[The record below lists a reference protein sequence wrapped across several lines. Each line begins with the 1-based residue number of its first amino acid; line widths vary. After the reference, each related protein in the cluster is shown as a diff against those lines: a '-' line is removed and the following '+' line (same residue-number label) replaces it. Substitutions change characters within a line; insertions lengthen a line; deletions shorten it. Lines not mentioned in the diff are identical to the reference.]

1 MTSIRFPE
9 FIRSLE
15 NTKYPFIPS
24 ASLTNGTV
32 SLLEGTFLDAHI
44 YAVSGTSSYYIS
56 SVTLS
61 LAKCTITIGDEF
73 IPHVL
78 TGEIQVPFPANTE
91 VVRLTDVYG
100 RSGGL
105 LLSDSARLSLLL
117 AWGTGTQKFER
128 AQTEFC
134 VTSQVPIPDPGITGF
149 RLASGEIVSGHVW
162 FFGDDGVVLDTEITT
177 TSTGAELVVLR
188 LNAVGDPLYLQRLCD
203 SVSDA
208 SAFVPVNPIRTIHV
222 VHPTGSY
229 DCQPDAQ
236 GNFNIQMNDSLVA
249 DPALRIRTTPEGIVL
264 EVAGSVPTSSN

>member
-15 NTKYPFIPS
+15 DTKYPFIPS

-32 SLLEGTFLDAHI
+32 SLFEGTFLDAHI
-44 YAVSGTSSYYIS
+44 YAVPGTSRYYIS
-56 SVTLS
+56 GVTLT
-61 LAKCTITIGDEF
+61 LDKCTITIGDEF
-73 IPHVL
+73 TPNVL
-78 TGEIQVPFPANTE
+78 TGEIQVPFPVNTE
-91 VVRLTDVYG
+91 VILLTNAYG

-117 AWGTGTQKFER
+117 AWGAGTQNFER

-162 FFGDDGVVLDTEITT
+162 FFGDDGVIWSTELDVLQ
-177 TSTGAELVVLR
+177 

-203 SVSDA
+203 SVSDD
-208 SAFVPVNPIRTIHV
+208 SAFVPVNPIRVIRV
-222 VHPTGSY
+222 VHGNNLSY
-229 DCQPDAQ
+229 DCAPDAQ
-236 GNFNIQMNDSLVA
+236 GNFNIQMNDALVA
-249 DPALRIRTTPEGIVL
+249 DPALRIRTTPTGIVL
-264 EVAGSVPTSSN
+264 EVAGSVPTALN

>member
-15 NTKYPFIPS
+15 DTKYPFIPS

-44 YAVSGTSSYYIS
+44 YAVAGTQRYYLS
-56 SVTLS
+56 SVTVTLN
-61 LAKCTITIGDEF
+61 KCTITIGDEF
-73 IPHVL
+73 TPNVL
-78 TGEIQVPFPANTE
+78 TGEIAVPFLASTE

-105 LLSDSARLSLLL
+105 LLSDSVRLSLLL
-117 AWGTGTQKFER
+117 SWGTGTQSFER

-149 RLASGEIVSGHVW
+149 RLASGEIATGHVW
-162 FFGDDGVVLDTEITT
+162 FLGDDGVILDAERTT
-177 TSTGAELVVLR
+177 TPAGAEIVVFQLH
-188 LNAVGDPLYLQRLCD
+188 AVGDPLYLQRLCD
-203 SVSDA
+203 SVSDN
-208 SAFVPVNPIRTIHV
+208 SAFVPVNPIRVIRVIHRD
-222 VHPTGSY
+222 GSY
-229 DCQPDAQ
+229 DCTPDEQ

-249 DPALRIRTTPEGIVL
+249 DPALRIRTTPKGIVL
-264 EVAGSVPTSSN
+264 EVAGSLPAASN